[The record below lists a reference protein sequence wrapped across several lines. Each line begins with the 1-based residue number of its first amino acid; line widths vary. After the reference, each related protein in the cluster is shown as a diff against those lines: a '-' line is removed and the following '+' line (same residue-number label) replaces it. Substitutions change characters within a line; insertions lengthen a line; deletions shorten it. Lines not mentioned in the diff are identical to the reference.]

1 MITKMETELKEIKQS
16 VVFTMEK
23 KMDELKAS
31 LLVMFEQH
39 AKKEKSFSAVV
50 LGNYNG
56 NISRTTEEGFCNR
69 TVNSVVAESS
79 QTHPK
84 TAFQAQHETDLS

>member
-23 KMDELKAS
+23 KIDELKAS

-50 LGNYNG
+50 LG
-56 NISRTTEEGFCNR
+56 IITALFRRQLSKTSA
-69 TVNSVVAESS
+69 TV
-79 QTHPK
+79 Q
-84 TAFQAQHETDLS
+84 